1 MIKKYFFSFFAFL
14 FLLVGCSN
22 EEVNIVKKHEVIE
35 IGIVGEIPS
44 LIKENNIKFKKIMLQ
59 DLHKKM
65 KILLM
70 LS

>member
-44 LIKENNIKFKKIMLQ
+44 LIKENNIKF
-59 DLHKKM
+59 
-65 KILLM
+65 
-70 LS
+70 

>member
-44 LIKENNIKFKKIMLQ
+44 LIKENNIKFKK
-59 DLHKKM
+59 
-65 KILLM
+65 
-70 LS
+70 